1 MGIII
6 AIIIQVTRELSES
19 AILDASRGAGQG
31 MVSKGAGLIS
41 HFMKGVIFVF
51 LFFVLIEIW
60 AKQ

>member
-19 AILDASRGAGQG
+19 AILDASRGVQG